1 MINKLKTFLTSPW
14 TILGSIL
21 IGVITGVYTPHF
33 ISNFE
38 SVGGIYIML
47 LKVVVLPFLFATIL
61 VGVINLLQKEGS
73 QAMIKKIII
82 GFLASMFLS
91 AVIGVGTVVIT
102 GSEMT
107 PEKKTQLGSLVNN
120 KSDSGSELNIT
131 LSEPMPTT
139 PQADPMALAQKFI
152 PENIFA
158 TLDRGESLKIVIFC
172 LIFGIALGNLQSE
185 GQRILVNVFQSIQQA
200 SISIFKFLNY
210 GLPFALLAMIGA
222 QVAKVGVGIFGTMV
236 EFIVQQTIGGLLVIA
251 AGTIVIWMRA
261 GGSIKNVLHETKET
275 LIVAISSRSSLA
287 CIPYAQEALHRLKF
301 DRGSVE
307 LTVPLSFTVNRI
319 GSIVYYAIAT
329 VFIANIYDAPLGV
342 TGLLVV
348 LFGSILAGLAS
359 AGTTGI
365 LTVATVAVVC
375 DLLKLPSE
383 AVLVLLIA
391 VDPLMDMIRTASH
404 VHGNVAVS
412 AFVCDKESDSER
424 TQTISTQS
432 T

>member
-1 MINKLKTFLTSPW
+1 MIAHLKTFLTSPW
-14 TILGSIL
+14 TILGSIIL
-21 IGVITGVYTPHF
+21 GILGGVYAPHF
-33 ISNFE
+33 FMNFE
-38 SVGGIYIML
+38 SIGSIYISL
-47 LKVVVLPFLFATIL
+47 LKVVVLPFLLATIL
-61 VGVINLLQKEGS
+61 VGIIGLLQKEGS
-73 QAMIKKIII
+73 QELIRKIII
-82 GFLASMFLS
+82 GFVGSMFLA
-91 AVIGVGTVVIT
+91 AVVGVGTVLLT
-102 GSEMT
+102 GTEMT
-107 PEKKTQLGSLVNN
+107 PQKKTEFGVLVNN
-120 KSDSGSELNIT
+120 KDNGTELSVT
-131 LSEPMPTT
+131 LREPMP
-139 PQADPMALAQKFI
+139 QAEPVNPARLAEKFI

-172 LIFGIALGNLQSE
+172 LIFGISLGHLKTE
-185 GQRILVNVFQSIQQA
+185 GQRMLVEVLKSIQQA

-210 GLPFALLAMIGA
+210 FLPIALLAMISA
-222 QVAKVGVGIFGTMV
+222 QVGKVGVGIFLTMFDFV
-236 EFIVQQTIGGLLVIA
+236 FQQFIGGLAVVVL
-251 AGTIVIWMRA
+251 GTVVIWKRA
-261 GGSIKNVLHETKET
+261 GLDLMTVIRETKET

-287 CIPYAQEALHRLKF
+287 CIPYAQEALHRLHF
-301 DRGSVE
+301 DKGGVE

-342 TGLLVV
+342 TGLAVV

-404 VHGNVAVS
+404 VHGNVAVT
-412 AFVCDKESDSER
+412 AFVCDKEVDDGKVLS
-424 TQTISTQS
+424 
-432 T
+432 